1 MNTNS
6 TTTLGSTRCVARART
21 SACARRL
28 PRSWRVAGATAL
40 VRTRAD
46 SPARPDAAV
55 VVDSTIDPH
64 DDPLVAR
71 FGQAPSDPANDPLVI
86 RYGRPDATNAEDPL
100 VIRFGSN

>member
-6 TTTLGSTRCVARART
+6 TTTLGSTRASRVPVRVLVAAT
-21 SACARRL
+21 AAL
-28 PRSWRVAGATAL
+28 VAVAGATAL

-46 SPARPDAAV
+46 SPARPDAAAV
-55 VVDSTIDPH
+55 VVDSTIDAH
-64 DDPLVAR
+64 EDPLVAR

-86 RYGRPDATNAEDPL
+86 RYGRADATKSEDPL

>member
-1 MNTNS
+1 MPVRA
-6 TTTLGSTRCVARART
+6 LVAAT
-21 SACARRL
+21 AAL
-28 PRSWRVAGATAL
+28 VAVAGATAL
-40 VRTRAD
+40 VGTRED
-46 SPARPDAAV
+46 SPARPDTAAV

-86 RYGRPDATNAEDPL
+86 RYGQADAMNAEDPL